1 MSFAIRT
8 AVPDDL
14 PLVAELWRKLSI
26 DQLSKDPYYRGS
38 FEFSSGEE
46 QFYEALRNTDCRI
59 FMAEENGAV
68 IGFIEIWLYPGD
80 FYFFADDYAYILHL
94 YVEETERSFK
104 TAFRLYKAAEEWA
117 MEKGRRYLAADVF
130 SHNQKVVKLLEH
142 VGLSIYRT
150 RLVKPLTGGD
160 GEGHEAAD

>member
-1 MSFAIRT
+1 
-8 AVPDDL
+8 
-14 PLVAELWRKLSI
+14 
-26 DQLSKDPYYRGS
+26 
-38 FEFSSGEE
+38 
-46 QFYEALRNTDCRI
+46 
-59 FMAEENGAV
+59 
-68 IGFIEIWLYPGD
+68 
-80 FYFFADDYAYILHL
+80 
-94 YVEETERSFK
+94 
-104 TAFRLYKAAEEWA
+104 